1 MVIEITIVEF
11 GTQRFEVG
19 WHGFDPYKFDFGE
32 WVIRTNFVQESLE
45 DFVEVLVELEDGLG
59 SDSICSCRTR
69 FERYL

>member
-1 MVIEITIVEF
+1 M
-11 GTQRFEVG
+11 G

-59 SDSICSCRTR
+59 LRIPFAAVKLTVSITC
-69 FERYL
+69 